1 MIHKIINIS
10 LIKKLNFLLEKKHKK
25 QVLVLSILLF
35 IGILF
40 EMLSLGMLIP
50 AIGLMVKPNLIQ
62 EIKFLK
68 LIFNFF
74 GNPTQKILV
83 IWGMVLMVAIYLVK
97 SIFLIFLTWKQSN
110 FSNNLSTN
118 LSRRLFEGYLNQPYI
133 FHINT
138 NSSILLRNIQ
148 SDIAGFTAVAQN
160 TITIL
165 LEFSILIG
173 IAFIL
178 ILTEPI
184 GAITIGLYLFLASF
198 IFQKI
203 TKGRLLKL
211 GFDKQNIAVY
221 VNKYLLQGLNG
232 VKDIK
237 IYGREKYFTNK
248 FSQYN
253 NIFSQIITKIYTLT
267 MIPRLYL
274 ELLSISGLAGLVI
287 AIVIQDKPIDFI
299 VTTMGI
305 FAAAS
310 YRMIPSV
317 NRILSSLQIIRSSM
331 PSIDNLYL
339 EFTKIENTRNELNII
354 KGNET
359 AFNFENRVEIRNVNY
374 NYLNVDKTTLK
385 NINIIINKGDFIGII
400 GPSGS
405 GKSTF
410 IDIILGLLKPSS
422 GEIFID
428 NFNIKTNIR
437 YWQKLIGYVPQ
448 NIYLIDDTIK
458 ANIAFGLN
466 DEDISDYLLNKCIKS
481 AQLHEFIMS
490 LENGINTIVGERG
503 ARLSGGQRQR
513 IGIARALYHNPE
525 ILILDEAT
533 SSLDN
538 DTENRIMNDIN
549 QLKGNKTIILIAHR
563 LSTLNNCDKII
574 KIINGEL
581 YE

>member
-25 QVLVLSILLF
+25 QILLLSILLF

-62 EIKFLK
+62 EIKVLK

-110 FSNNLSTN
+110 FSNNLSSN

-133 FHINT
+133 FHLNT

-299 VTTMGI
+299 FTTMGI

-317 NRILSSLQIIRSSM
+317 NRILSSLQIIRSSI

-538 DTENRIMNDIN
+538 DTENRIMDDIN

>member
-248 FSQYN
+248 FSQYK
-253 NIFSQIITKIYTLT
+253 NIFSQML
-267 MIPRLYL
+267 
-274 ELLSISGLAGLVI
+274 
-287 AIVIQDKPIDFI
+287 
-299 VTTMGI
+299 
-305 FAAAS
+305 
-310 YRMIPSV
+310 
-317 NRILSSLQIIRSSM
+317 
-331 PSIDNLYL
+331 
-339 EFTKIENTRNELNII
+339 
-354 KGNET
+354 
-359 AFNFENRVEIRNVNY
+359 
-374 NYLNVDKTTLK
+374 
-385 NINIIINKGDFIGII
+385 
-400 GPSGS
+400 
-405 GKSTF
+405 
-410 IDIILGLLKPSS
+410 
-422 GEIFID
+422 
-428 NFNIKTNIR
+428 
-437 YWQKLIGYVPQ
+437 
-448 NIYLIDDTIK
+448 
-458 ANIAFGLN
+458 
-466 DEDISDYLLNKCIKS
+466 
-481 AQLHEFIMS
+481 
-490 LENGINTIVGERG
+490 
-503 ARLSGGQRQR
+503 
-513 IGIARALYHNPE
+513 
-525 ILILDEAT
+525 
-533 SSLDN
+533 
-538 DTENRIMNDIN
+538 
-549 QLKGNKTIILIAHR
+549 
-563 LSTLNNCDKII
+563 
-574 KIINGEL
+574 
-581 YE
+581 

>member
-1 MIHKIINIS
+1 
-10 LIKKLNFLLEKKHKK
+10 
-25 QVLVLSILLF
+25 
-35 IGILF
+35 
-40 EMLSLGMLIP
+40 
-50 AIGLMVKPNLIQ
+50 
-62 EIKFLK
+62 
-68 LIFNFF
+68 
-74 GNPTQKILV
+74 
-83 IWGMVLMVAIYLVK
+83 
-97 SIFLIFLTWKQSN
+97 
-110 FSNNLSTN
+110 
-118 LSRRLFEGYLNQPYI
+118 
-133 FHINT
+133 
-138 NSSILLRNIQ
+138 
-148 SDIAGFTAVAQN
+148 
-160 TITIL
+160 
-165 LEFSILIG
+165 
-173 IAFIL
+173 
-178 ILTEPI
+178 
-184 GAITIGLYLFLASF
+184 
-198 IFQKI
+198 
-203 TKGRLLKL
+203 
-211 GFDKQNIAVY
+211 
-221 VNKYLLQGLNG
+221 
-232 VKDIK
+232 
-237 IYGREKYFTNK
+237 
-248 FSQYN
+248 
-253 NIFSQIITKIYTLT
+253 
-267 MIPRLYL
+267 
-274 ELLSISGLAGLVI
+274 
-287 AIVIQDKPIDFI
+287 
-299 VTTMGI
+299 
-305 FAAAS
+305 
-310 YRMIPSV
+310 MIPSV

-339 EFTKIENTRNELNII
+339 EFTKIENTRNELNIN

-410 IDIILGLLKPSS
+410 IDIILGLLNPSS

-538 DTENRIMNDIN
+538 DTENRIMDDIN